1 MARFEQGKSGNPNGR
16 PKGAQNKL
24 TRTVRE
30 TILEA
35 FNKLQ
40 EDPKVNII
48 QFAKD
53 YPRDFYTIASKLI
66 PTEIRG
72 TINTSDE
79 IDYSKLSDAALDEII
94 NASTKDESESGEM

>member
-1 MARFEQGKSGNPNGR
+1 MPFVKGQSGNPNGR
-16 PKGAQNKL
+16 GKGTPNKL
-24 TRTVRE
+24 TKTVRE

-35 FNKLQ
+35 FNTLQ

-48 QFAKD
+48 SFAKN
-53 YPRDFYTIASKLI
+53 YPRDFYQIAAKLI

-79 IDYSKLSDAALDEII
+79 VDYSKLSDAALEEII
-94 NASTKDESESGEM
+94 NASTKDESESREV

>member
-1 MARFEQGKSGNPNGR
+1 MARFEKGQGGR
-16 PKGAQNKL
+16 PKGVQNKL

-30 TILEA
+30 TILDA
-35 FNKLQ
+35 FNTLQ

-48 QFAKD
+48 SFAKN
-53 YPRDFYTIASKLI
+53 YPRDFYQIAAKLI

-79 IDYSKLSDAALDEII
+79 VDYSKLSDAALEEII
-94 NASTKDESESGEM
+94 NASTKDDETLGNS

>member
-1 MARFEQGKSGNPNGR
+1 MAVGRPFEKGNSGR
-16 PKGAQNKL
+16 PKGSQNKL
-24 TRTVRE
+24 TKTVRE

-40 EDPKVNII
+40 EDPKVNIV

-53 YPRDFYTIASKLI
+53 YPRDFYTIAAKLI

-79 IDYSKLSDAALDEII
+79 VDYSKLSDAALEEII
-94 NASTKDESESGEM
+94 NATTKDESESREV

>member
-1 MARFEQGKSGNPNGR
+1 MGFEKGHSKIGGR
-16 PKGAQNKL
+16 EKGSQNKL
-24 TRTVRE
+24 TKTVRE
-30 TILEA
+30 TILDA

-48 QFAKD
+48 SFAKD
-53 YPRDFYTIASKLI
+53 YPRDFYQIAAKLI

-79 IDYSKLSDAALDEII
+79 VDYSKLSDEALEEII
-94 NASTKDESESGEM
+94 NASTKDESESREV